1 MEKFDNVLLTI
12 EPKCFSSYKT
22 PSDMDILD
30 CGGWW
35 WIYFGCQWVLCD
47 SGGYIFTGGG
57 GLYRMAVDGAIA

>member
-1 MEKFDNVLLTI
+1 
-12 EPKCFSSYKT
+12 
-22 PSDMDILD
+22 MDILD